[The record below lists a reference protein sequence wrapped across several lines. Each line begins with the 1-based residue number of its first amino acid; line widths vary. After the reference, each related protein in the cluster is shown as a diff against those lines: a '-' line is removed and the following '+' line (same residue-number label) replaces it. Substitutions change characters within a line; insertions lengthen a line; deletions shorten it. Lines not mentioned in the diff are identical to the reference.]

1 MESDLIAW
9 LSLAAVLL
17 LMSGAAA
24 AEVALAS
31 ADRADLRRKAESG
44 DAASARAEA
53 LLKSPARLLLTTTVV
68 KNLGMVSV
76 GGLLLFV
83 LSDELPLSQV
93 ALLLLLVGLVVS
105 TLQLVV
111 RRVVS
116 RGAIA
121 VALRAAPFVQLLA
134 LLLTPLFY
142 LLHRFGIDIDDD
154 EGSTS
159 DESVFLSEE
168 GLRHLIDVN
177 DESAELEDSEREMI
191 AGILEMDETVVR
203 EVMKPRVDM
212 VSLPVDTTLHHALDV
227 IIAAGHSRIPVYEDD
242 LDLIAGVLYAKDLL
256 RCFRDQQTDVAIR
269 DILRPAYFVPVS
281 KRVDDLLRE
290 MQSQRVHIA
299 IVVDEYGGTAGL
311 VTVEDILEEIVGEIR
326 DEYDVREESF
336 WRIAGDDV
344 FVFNSRLDMDTVEK
358 LLGADLTDAD
368 TDTLGGLIYSELGH
382 VPIAG
387 ESVYLND
394 WVLTVLS
401 IHGRRIHEVQAERV
415 RLPAHD
421 ELPVIA
427 EKQANG
433 KPVSDNAEDGKT
445 SSVTNHGSVLN
456 PS

>member
-1 MESDLIAW
+1 
-9 LSLAAVLL
+9 
-17 LMSGAAA
+17 
-24 AEVALAS
+24 
-31 ADRADLRRKAESG
+31 
-44 DAASARAEA
+44 
-53 LLKSPARLLLTTTVV
+53 
-68 KNLGMVSV
+68 
-76 GGLLLFV
+76 
-83 LSDELPLSQV
+83 
-93 ALLLLLVGLVVS
+93 LVGLVVS
-105 TLQLVV
+105 TLQLVA

-212 VSLPVDTTLHHALDV
+212 VSLPVDTTLQHALDV

-242 LDLIAGVLYAKDLL
+242 LDLIVGVLYAKDLL
-256 RCFRDQQTDVAIR
+256 RCFRDQQADVAIR

-311 VTVEDILEEIVGEIR
+311 VTVEDILEEIVG
-326 DEYDVREESF
+326 
-336 WRIAGDDV
+336 G
-344 FVFNSRLDMDTVEK
+344 
-358 LLGADLTDAD
+358 
-368 TDTLGGLIYSELGH
+368 
-382 VPIAG
+382 
-387 ESVYLND
+387 
-394 WVLTVLS
+394 
-401 IHGRRIHEVQAERV
+401 
-415 RLPAHD
+415 LPATKF
-421 ELPVIA
+421 L
-427 EKQANG
+427 
-433 KPVSDNAEDGKT
+433 
-445 SSVTNHGSVLN
+445 SSTPGSIWARWRSCWA
-456 PS
+456 PT

>member
-1 MESDLIAW
+1 VFLLTAAQTIQEFGVESDLIAW

-53 LLKSPARLLLTTTVV
+53 LLESPARLLLTTTVV

-105 TLQLVV
+105 TLQLVA

-212 VSLPVDTTLHHALDV
+212 VSLPVDTTLQHALDV

-242 LDLIAGVLYAKDLL
+242 LDLIVGVLYAKDLL
-256 RCFRDQQTDVAIR
+256 RCFRDQQADVAIR

-281 KRVDDLLRE
+281 HSGFTSPSWL
-290 MQSQRVHIA
+290 MNM
-299 IVVDEYGGTAGL
+299 AG
-311 VTVEDILEEIVGEIR
+311 R
-326 DEYDVREESF
+326 
-336 WRIAGDDV
+336 
-344 FVFNSRLDMDTVEK
+344 
-358 LLGADLTDAD
+358 
-368 TDTLGGLIYSELGH
+368 
-382 VPIAG
+382 
-387 ESVYLND
+387 
-394 WVLTVLS
+394 
-401 IHGRRIHEVQAERV
+401 
-415 RLPAHD
+415 
-421 ELPVIA
+421 PVW
-427 EKQANG
+427 
-433 KPVSDNAEDGKT
+433 
-445 SSVTNHGSVLN
+445 
-456 PS
+456 